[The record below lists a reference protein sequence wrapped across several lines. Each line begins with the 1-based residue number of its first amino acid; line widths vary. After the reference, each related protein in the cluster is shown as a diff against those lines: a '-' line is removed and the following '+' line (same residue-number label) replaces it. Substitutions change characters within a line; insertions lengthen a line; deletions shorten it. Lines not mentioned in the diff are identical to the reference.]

1 MNSFAKLSYLNIFR
15 KFFIFLK
22 YLSDNLSNGEFRLL
36 WISFKYLIVKKTN
49 STDTVIKTN
58 NGLFYIRKNTIDFK
72 LANSAYEYL
81 VLKKFRSLLS
91 SYNLFIDVGANIG
104 TYSIIA
110 AKKGVKC
117 IAFEPIIANYNSLKK
132 NIQLNHLEELVETV
146 MIGLAEKA
154 ANAKFNYDP
163 LKPGASSIHPIKRTS
178 EILNIEL
185 KVFDDLNYVSNA
197 TDKILIKIDVEG
209 MELNVLAGM
218 EKLLGIKKDICLI
231 IETKHSGGEEI
242 KKMLNGFGNFRFE
255 IIDEFNMLA
264 TKSNI

>member
-22 YLSDNLSNGEFRLL
+22 YLSDNLSNGEFRLA
-36 WISFKYLIVKKTN
+36 WISFKYLVVKKSN
-49 STDTVIKTN
+49 STDMVIKTN
-58 NGLFYIRKNTIDFK
+58 NGLFHIRKNTIDFK

-81 VLKKFRSLLS
+81 VLEKFRILLP
-91 SYNLFIDVGANIG
+91 SYDLFIDVGANIG

-110 AKKGVKC
+110 AKSRVKC
-117 IAFEPIIANYNSLKK
+117 IAFEPVFTNYISLKK
-132 NIQLNHLEELVETV
+132 NIQLNHLEEFIEPV

-154 ANAKFNYDP
+154 SNTKFNYDS

-178 EILNIEL
+178 EILDIEL
-185 KVFDDLNYVSNA
+185 KVFDELNYVSNE

-218 EKLLGIKKDICLI
+218 EKLLGNKKDICLI
-231 IETKHSGGEEI
+231 IETKHSGDTEI
-242 KKMLNGFGNFRFE
+242 KNMLNQFGDFRFE
-255 IIDEFNMLA
+255 SIDEFNMLA
-264 TKSNI
+264 TKSNN